1 MKTEGTL
8 MLLASSLGM
17 FSIITLDQPA
27 KASPAGPK
35 LVIAAQEH
43 SFGNVKPGTPLTH
56 TFKIRNDGQAD
67 LEIKNVKPGCG
78 CTAANFDK
86 VVSPGKEGGITLKI
100 EDTAGYKGEVEKTA
114 DVTTNDP
121 ERRTFKLTLRANF
134 TTE

>member
-8 MLLASSLGM
+8 MLLAALLGM
-17 FSIITLDQPA
+17 FSIITLEQPA
-27 KASPAGPK
+27 TASPAGPK
-35 LVIAAQEH
+35 LVIAAPEH
-43 SFGNVKPGTPLTH
+43 SFGNIKPGTPLTH

-67 LEIKNVKPGCG
+67 LEIKSVKPGCG
-78 CTAANFDK
+78 CTATNFDK

>member
-8 MLLASSLGM
+8 MLLASLLGM
-17 FSIITLDQPA
+17 FSIITLEQPA

-35 LVIAAQEH
+35 LVIAAPEH

-67 LEIKNVKPGCG
+67 LEIKNVRPGCG

-86 VVSPGKEGGITLKI
+86 VVSPGKEGSITLKI

-134 TTE
+134 TAE

>member
-1 MKTEGTL
+1 MKMKGTL
-8 MLLASSLGM
+8 TLLALLLGM
-17 FSIITLDQPA
+17 FSIITHDQA
-27 KASPAGPK
+27 VKASPPAPK
-35 LVIAAQEH
+35 LVIAAPEY

-56 TFKIRNDGQAD
+56 TFKFRKEGQAD

-100 EDTAGYKGEVEKTA
+100 EDTTGYKGEVWKTA

-121 ERRTFKLTLRANF
+121 ERPTFKLTLRANF